1 MSKLELDKIDRRI
14 LALLQSNGRLSNLE
28 IAEQVRLSPSPCL
41 RRIRRLEEA
50 GVIRG
55 YVALLE
61 PTRLGLGLLAYVNVR
76 LDKRHPGDGQGGSV
90 IEHFRSV
97 VESWSEVVGCYAM
110 AGDMD
115 YLLRVH
121 VRDMAHFSRFMQTHL
136 LVHPSVVDVKTSF
149 VLDQL
154 KETTALPLP

>member
-1 MSKLELDKIDRRI
+1 
-14 LALLQSNGRLSNLE
+14 
-28 IAEQVRLSPSPCL
+28 
-41 RRIRRLEEA
+41 
-50 GVIRG
+50 
-55 YVALLE
+55 
-61 PTRLGLGLLAYVNVR
+61 
-76 LDKRHPGDGQGGSV
+76 
-90 IEHFRSV
+90 
-97 VESWSEVVGCYAM
+97 M

-121 VRDMAHFSRFMQTHL
+121 VRDMAHFSNFMQSQL